1 MRILVRP
8 GNTFMHKQRYGRI
21 VAEQVW
27 LVIALFMLIGPSAS
41 HAADGVTVGKITVQG
56 LHSASREELLYMLDL
71 SEGQQVDAEKVRTG
85 IKRAFLKGIFE
96 YIAVDANDREPADVM
111 VVVQERDIIRKVSV
125 RGDHVL
131 SGKKVRNMLLMKE
144 GEVLRYDRITEV
156 ERDLKEKYALSG
168 YPDAV
173 VTISTEST
181 KEPYRVVMVVTIEA
195 GPPQLISEIRID
207 GTDVVNPGDLRLS
220 KGDIYDQFKVREEL
234 KRLQTRLRKDGHF
247 HPVVGQYVYHAGVLG
262 LTIDPGRQLEVIIE
276 GNSAVSTKRLKKEVP
291 FFDTET
297 VNDESIDE
305 AVIRILA
312 LYHSEGH
319 VFAQVAPILKEDKNT
334 IEVAFFVFEG
344 ARIKTRSIGISGSTL
359 PDQGLKNVMAL
370 KEGENFNPDLI
381 ERDRE
386 TLQEF
391 YQALGYLDAVIHE
404 IGYKIDEQTGRADIS
419 VVVQEGART
428 LISSIDI
435 LGVQTDVRQ
444 RLLSDIS
451 IKIGDPYNEVNIS
464 DARFRIIDS
473 FVNEGYLNFDV
484 TVQREIEEHKASVVF
499 KVIEG
504 TKVRIGKTVVA
515 GNQQTQYEVIRR
527 EIAKD
532 EGRPYSFKTLAEERR
547 KLYKLGLFDEVEIE
561 PFNTTDGVNDLLL
574 RVKEGNAGAY
584 EFGIGYADY
593 EQFRGYA
600 EVSYRNLWGM
610 NRQGLLR
617 GELSSLQQRFI
628 TQYTEPWLLGYPLPF
643 RVMFLY
649 EDKKEISVPGRQVRY
664 RIERYAASAGV
675 EKQLTD
681 KLKSDFYYEY
691 SIVRTSDVQPDV
703 VLSKEDI
710 GTLAIS
716 SIRPS
721 LVYDT
726 RDNPFE
732 PTKGIVAG
740 LSVKIASSLLFSET
754 DFVKITLYGSTFYRL
769 HRRIVLALSGRGG
782 MAYGYNGTDELPLV
796 ERFFL
801 GGRFS
806 VRGYEQDTL
815 GPKGADNNPTGGN
828 AFAMGSVEF
837 RTNIGRGFSVVPFLD
852 LGNVWVKV
860 SDVKPSDIKYTAGLG
875 LRYGTP
881 VGPLSI
887 DYGFKLNKE
896 KSESS
901 GELHFSIGHA
911 F

>member
-1 MRILVRP
+1 
-8 GNTFMHKQRYGRI
+8 MHKRTAGHGRI
-21 VAEQVW
+21 ITNHVW
-27 LVIALFMLIGPSAS
+27 LVLALFMLFGPSAS
-41 HAADGVTVGKITVQG
+41 RADDAVTAGKITVEG
-56 LHSASREELLYMLDL
+56 LHSTSREELLYMLGL
-71 SEGQQVDAEKVRTG
+71 SEGQKVDAEKVRTG

-96 YIAVDANDREPADVM
+96 NIEVDTNDRVPADVM
-111 VVVQERDIIRKVSV
+111 IKVRERDMIRKVLV
-125 RGDHVL
+125 QGDHVL
-131 SGKKVRNMLLMKE
+131 SGKKVRKLLLMKE

-173 VTISTEST
+173 VGISTEST
-181 KEPYRVVMVVTIEA
+181 KEPYRMVLVVTIEA
-195 GPPQLISEIRID
+195 GSPLLISEIRID
-207 GTDVVNPGDLRLS
+207 GTEVVTPGDVRLS

-234 KRLQTRLRKDGHF
+234 KRLQAWLRKGGHF
-247 HPVVGQYVYHAGVLG
+247 HPVVGPYKYLDGVLV
-262 LTIDPGRQLEVIIE
+262 LKVDPGRRLELIIE
-276 GNSAVSTKRLKKEVP
+276 GNSTVSTKRLKKEVP

-305 AVIRILA
+305 AVLRILA
-312 LYHSEGH
+312 LYHSEGY
-319 VFAQVAPILKEDKNT
+319 VFVQVAPILKEDKNT
-334 IEVAFFVFEG
+334 IEVSFFVFEG
-344 ARIKTRSIGISGSTL
+344 MRIKTRSVGISGNTL
-359 PDQGLKNVMAL
+359 PSQGLKNVMLL
-370 KEGENFNPDLI
+370 KEGEYFNPDILD
-381 ERDRE
+381 RDRE

-404 IGYKIDEQTGRADIS
+404 IVYKIDDQEGRADIS
-419 VVVQEGART
+419 VVVEEGART
-428 LISSIDI
+428 LISSIDVR
-435 LGVQTDVRQ
+435 GVKTDVREQ
-444 RLLSDIS
+444 LLSDIPVKS
-451 IKIGDPYNEVNIS
+451 GDPYNEVNIS

-473 FVNEGYLNFDV
+473 FVSEGYLNFDV
-484 TVQREIEEHKASVVF
+484 TVQRSIEDHKVSVVF
-499 KVIEG
+499 TVIEG
-504 TKVRIGKTVVA
+504 TKMIIGKTVIA
-515 GNQQTQYEVIRR
+515 GNQKTRYEVIRR
-527 EIAKD
+527 EIQKD

-561 PFNTTDGVNDLLL
+561 PFNTRDGVKDLLL

-617 GELSSLQQRFI
+617 GELSSLQQRVI

-643 RVMFLY
+643 RLMFLY
-649 EDKKEISVPGRQVRY
+649 EDKKEISIPGREVRY

-681 KLKSDFYYEY
+681 QLKSELYYEY

-703 VLSKEDI
+703 VLSKEDV

-754 DFVKITLYGSTFYRL
+754 DFVKITLYGSTFHRL
-769 HRRIVLALSGRGG
+769 HRRVVLALSGRGG
-782 MAYGYNGTDELPLV
+782 MAYGYNDTDELPLV

-828 AFAMGSVEF
+828 AFALGSVEF
-837 RTNIGRGFSVVPFLD
+837 RTDVGRGFSLVPFLD

-860 SDVKPSDIKYTAGLG
+860 SDVDPSDIKYTAGLG

-881 VGPLSI
+881 VGPLRV

-896 KSESS
+896 KNESS